1 MNQTTRK
8 PSEILQLILD
18 KGLYKPEKP
27 STFMCCIINDAYC
40 FRGLITRQEVLNTRA
55 EVRLAIKHRHLLG
68 SYLRD
73 NLNINPATIEK
84 YPFIKTLFYKGLI
97 KRLKA
102 QGK

>member
-8 PSEILQLILD
+8 PSDIIQLILD
-18 KGLYKPEKP
+18 KGLYKPEEP
-27 STFMCCIINDAYC
+27 YIFMCCRINDAHFIY
-40 FRGLITRQEVLNTRA
+40 GLITGREVHKTKEA
-55 EVRLAIKHRHLLG
+55 IGKAIKHMHLLDD
-68 SYLRD
+68 YLTNHLD
-73 NLNINPATIEK
+73 INYKTIEK

>member
-1 MNQTTRK
+1 MNQNTRK
-8 PSEILQLILD
+8 PSEIIQLILD
-18 KGLYKPEKP
+18 KGLYKPEEP
-27 STFMCCIINDAYC
+27 HTFMCCRINDAHFIY
-40 FRGLITRQEVLNTRA
+40 GLITGTEHEETKDA
-55 EVRLAIKHRHLLG
+55 IGKAIKHRHLLD

>member
-8 PSEILQLILD
+8 PSEIIQLILD
-18 KGLYKPEKP
+18 KGLYKPEEP
-27 STFMCCIINDAYC
+27 HTFMCCRINDAYWSY
-40 FRGLITRQEVLNTRA
+40 GIITIA
-55 EVRLAIKHRHLLG
+55 EYTGTKEEIRKAIKHRHLLDD
-68 SYLRD
+68 YLTQH
-73 NLNINPATIEK
+73 LGVHYKTIEK